1 MEILKI
7 TNIQNNAIFTT
18 SMFGTGVD
26 ISHLSLMILNGQ
38 PKTTGSYIQA
48 SGRIGREHGGLV
60 VNFLKAGRPRDLS
73 HYEMFST
80 YHYKFQTSV
89 EPVSV
94 SPFSKGAL
102 DKAIGATIVAFLR
115 NSVNMKFNW
124 DIEPVPPLDDNSIED
139 YNVLKSNLNKR
150 LDFIF
155 DDENHVESIL
165 SKFDEAFEN
174 WMNNSKEDI
183 DYFYSDNP
191 NQHRNAVLG
200 NAYHEHHSD
209 KFKSIYKKVPNSLR
223 EVEETTMF
231 WV

>member
-1 MEILKI
+1 M
-7 TNIQNNAIFTT
+7 
-18 SMFGTGVD
+18 V
-26 ISHLSLMILNGQ
+26 LNGQ

-60 VNFLKAGRPRDLS
+60 VTFLKAGRPRDLS

-124 DIEPVPPLDDNSIED
+124 DLEPIPTLNESSVED
-139 YNVLKSNLNKR
+139 YNVLRNKLNDR
-150 LDFIF
+150 LNFIF
-155 DDENHVESIL
+155 KDKNNIEDIL
-165 SKFDEAFEN
+165 EKFDDAFEK
-174 WMNNSKEDI
+174 WKHDSFEDI
-183 DYFYSDNP
+183 EYFYSDNS
-191 NQHRNAVLG
+191 NNRKDVVLG
-200 NAYHEHHSD
+200 SAFHEHNKN
-209 KFKSIYKKVPNSLR
+209 KFKAIFKKVPNSLR